1 MVYCLKASG
10 LGITELM
17 VRYIAWLCL
26 RDDKLSD
33 TDIVIV
39 TGPRIELSVLIIER
53 IKKLFYELS

>member
-1 MVYCLKASG
+1 
-10 LGITELM
+10 M

-53 IKKLFYELS
+53 IKKLFYEVQLNQPLSY